1 MLFNND
7 TFDENIEDNEN
18 LKELNIKE
26 GVGEE

>member
-26 GVGEE
+26 VVGEE

>member
-18 LKELNIKE
+18 LKELNNKE